1 MATQDWEPM
10 ILRKSKPPPPGGVPG
25 KKQRSS
31 DEEDGKKA
39 PAIPRTISSQLAA
52 ARSAK
57 GLTQRQLALA
67 LNIDTKTVQLME
79 QGKHPKDMALA
90 QRMARHLGCVLKK

>member
-10 ILRKSKPPPPGGVPG
+10 ILRKSKKPSPVTPGTKPVT
-25 KKQRSS
+25 
-31 DEEDGKKA
+31 DDDLEKKA
-39 PAIPRTISSQLAA
+39 QQIPRGIGTQLAT

-57 GLTQRQLALA
+57 GMTQRQLALA

-90 QRMARHLGCVLKK
+90 QKMARKLGCVLKK

>member
-10 ILRKSKPPPPGGVPG
+10 ILRKTKSPPAGAISG
-25 KKQRSS
+25 KKRIS
-31 DEEDGKKA
+31 DEDDGKKA

-79 QGKHPKDMALA
+79 QGKYPKDMALA

>member
-10 ILRKSKPPPPGGVPG
+10 ILRKSKKPSPVAAGPKPV
-25 KKQRSS
+25 K
-31 DEEDGKKA
+31 DDDLEKKA
-39 PAIPRTISSQLAA
+39 QTIPRSIGTQLAT

-57 GLTQRQLALA
+57 GMTQRQLALS

-90 QRMARHLGCVLKK
+90 QRIARKLGCVLKK

>member
-10 ILRKSKPPPPGGVPG
+10 ILRKSNRPSPRAPGPKPITD
-25 KKQRSS
+25 Q
-31 DEEDGKKA
+31 DLEKKA
-39 PAIPRTISSQLAA
+39 QPMPRGIGTQLAT

-57 GLTQRQLALA
+57 GMTQRQLALA

-90 QRMARHLGCVLKK
+90 QKMAKKLGCVLKK